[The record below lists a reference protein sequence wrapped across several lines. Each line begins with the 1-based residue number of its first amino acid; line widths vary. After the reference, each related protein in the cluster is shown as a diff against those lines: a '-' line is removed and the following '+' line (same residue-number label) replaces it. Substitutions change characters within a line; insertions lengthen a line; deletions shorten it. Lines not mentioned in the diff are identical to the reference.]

1 MPPLVIMKKILN
13 TIVIIT
19 LLIAVL
25 GVLAPI
31 PDTVVVVYESSEI
44 IPEPYVTGA
53 LKTLS
58 SEGLQTRVL
67 DKDVTTGEGEVPTQ
81 VEAAVSESAV
91 ANLPS
96 LVVLSGD
103 TVISSQSL
111 PSTYDGILEA
121 VR

>member
-1 MPPLVIMKKILN
+1 MKKLLN
-13 TIVIIT
+13 TIVIIA

-25 GVLAPI
+25 GVSAPA
-31 PDTVVVVYESSEI
+31 PGTVVVVYESSES

-67 DKDVTTGEGEVPTQ
+67 DKDVTTGEGEVPVQ
-81 VEAAVSESAV
+81 VEVALSAS

-96 LVVLSGD
+96 LVVLSGT
-103 TVISSQSL
+103 TVISSQPL

>member
-1 MPPLVIMKKILN
+1 MQPPEIMRKLLNSLVLFA
-13 TIVIIT
+13 

-25 GVLAPI
+25 GVSTPA
-31 PDTVVVVYESSEI
+31 PDTVVVVYESSES
-44 IPEPYVTGA
+44 IPEPHVTGA

-67 DKDVTTGEGEVPTQ
+67 DKDVTTGEGEVPIQ
-81 VEAAVSESAV
+81 AQAAINSATE
-91 ANLPS
+91 LPS

-103 TVISSQSL
+103 TVISSQPL

>member
-1 MPPLVIMKKILN
+1 MRKLLNSLVFLL
-13 TIVIIT
+13 

-25 GVLAPI
+25 GVSAPA
-31 PDTVVVVYESSEI
+31 PDMAVVVYESSES

-67 DKDVTTGEGEVPTQ
+67 DKDVTTGEGEVPIQ
-81 VEAAVSESAV
+81 VEAARSTAT
-91 ANLPS
+91 NLPS
-96 LVVLSGD
+96 LVVLSGN
-103 TVISSQSL
+103 TVVSSQPL
-111 PSTYDGILEA
+111 PSTYDGVLEA

>member
-1 MPPLVIMKKILN
+1 MQPPEIMRKLLNSLVLIA
-13 TIVIIT
+13 

-25 GVLAPI
+25 GVSTPAPSM
-31 PDTVVVVYESSEI
+31 VVVVYESSES

-67 DKDVTTGEGEVPTQ
+67 DKDVTTGEGEVPIQVQAAIKSATQ
-81 VEAAVSESAV
+81 
-91 ANLPS
+91 LPS

-103 TVISSQSL
+103 TVISSQPL
-111 PSTYDGILEA
+111 PSTYEGILEA

>member
-1 MPPLVIMKKILN
+1 MRKLLN
-13 TIVIIT
+13 TFVFCL

-25 GVLAPI
+25 GVSAPS
-31 PDTVVVVYESSEI
+31 PDTVVVVYESSES

-67 DKDVTTGEGEVPTQ
+67 DKDVTTGEGEVPIQ
-81 VEAAVSESAV
+81 VQAAINSATE
-91 ANLPS
+91 LPS

-103 TVISSQSL
+103 TVISSQPL
-111 PSTYDGILEA
+111 PSTYDGILGA

>member
-1 MPPLVIMKKILN
+1 MKTILN
-13 TIVIIT
+13 TVILIS

-25 GVLAPI
+25 GVTATA
-31 PDTVVVVYESSEI
+31 PDTVVVVYESSES

-53 LKTLS
+53 LKLLS

-67 DKDVTTGEGEVPTQ
+67 DKDVTTGEGEVPFQVQAAISSATQ
-81 VEAAVSESAV
+81 
-91 ANLPS
+91 LPS
-96 LVVLSGD
+96 LVVLSGN
-103 TVISSQSL
+103 TVISSQPL

>member
-1 MPPLVIMKKILN
+1 MRKLLN
-13 TIVIIT
+13 SIVFCL

-25 GVLAPI
+25 GVSTPA
-31 PDTVVVVYESSEI
+31 PDTVVVVYESSES

-53 LKTLS
+53 LKVLS

-67 DKDVTTGEGEVPTQ
+67 DKDVTTGEGEVPVQ
-81 VEAAVSESAV
+81 VKTALSVST
-91 ANLPS
+91 NLPS
-96 LVVLSGD
+96 LVVLSNGS
-103 TVISSQSL
+103 VVSSQPL

>member
-1 MPPLVIMKKILN
+1 MRKLLN
-13 TIVIIT
+13 SIVLGL

-25 GVLAPI
+25 GGSFPSPPSL
-31 PDTVVVVYESSEI
+31 VVVVYESSES

-53 LKTLS
+53 LKLLS

-81 VEAAVSESAV
+81 VQAAVNPSTV

-96 LVVLSGD
+96 LVVLSGN
-103 TVISSQSL
+103 TVISSQPL

>member
-1 MPPLVIMKKILN
+1 MQPPEIMRKLLN
-13 TIVIIT
+13 SIVFCL

-25 GVLAPI
+25 GVSTPA
-31 PDTVVVVYESSEI
+31 PDTVVVVYESSES

-53 LKTLS
+53 LKVLS

-67 DKDVTTGEGEVPTQ
+67 DKDVTTGEGEVPFQVQAAISSATQ
-81 VEAAVSESAV
+81 
-91 ANLPS
+91 LPS
-96 LVVLSGD
+96 LVVLSGT

-111 PSTYDGILEA
+111 PSTYDGILET

>member
-1 MPPLVIMKKILN
+1 MHPPEIMRKLLNSLVFLL
-13 TIVIIT
+13 

-25 GVLAPI
+25 GVSAPA
-31 PDTVVVVYESSEI
+31 PDMAVVVYESSES

-67 DKDVTTGEGEVPTQ
+67 DKDVTTGEGEVPIQ
-81 VEAAVSESAV
+81 VQAAINSATE
-91 ANLPS
+91 LPS

-103 TVISSQSL
+103 TVISSQPL

>member
-1 MPPLVIMKKILN
+1 MQPPEIMRKLLNSLVFLLI
-13 TIVIIT
+13 
-19 LLIAVL
+19 LIAVL
-25 GVLAPI
+25 GVSAPA
-31 PDTVVVVYESSEI
+31 PDTVVVVYESSES

-53 LKTLS
+53 LKPLS

-67 DKDVTTGEGEVPTQ
+67 DKDVTTGEGEVPIQ
-81 VEAAVSESAV
+81 AQAAINSATE
-91 ANLPS
+91 LPS

-103 TVISSQSL
+103 TVISSQPL

>member
-13 TIVIIT
+13 TVVIIA

-25 GVLAPI
+25 GVSAPA
-31 PDTVVVVYESSEI
+31 PDTVVVVYESSES
-44 IPEPYVTGA
+44 IPEPYATGA

-67 DKDVTTGEGEVPTQ
+67 DKDVTTGEGEVPIQ
-81 VEAAVSESAV
+81 AQAAINSATE
-91 ANLPS
+91 LPS

-103 TVISSQSL
+103 TVISSQPL

>member
-1 MPPLVIMKKILN
+1 MQPPEIMRKLLNGLVFL
-13 TIVIIT
+13 V

-25 GVLAPI
+25 GVSAPA
-31 PDTVVVVYESSEI
+31 PDMVVVVYESSES

-53 LKTLS
+53 LKTIS

-67 DKDVTTGEGEVPTQ
+67 DKDVTTGEGEVPSQVQAAIKSATQ
-81 VEAAVSESAV
+81 
-91 ANLPS
+91 LPS

-103 TVISSQSL
+103 TVISSQPL

>member
-1 MPPLVIMKKILN
+1 V
-13 TIVIIT
+13 
-19 LLIAVL
+19 
-25 GVLAPI
+25 
-31 PDTVVVVYESSEI
+31 
-44 IPEPYVTGA
+44 
-53 LKTLS
+53 
-58 SEGLQTRVL
+58 
-67 DKDVTTGEGEVPTQ
+67 Q
-81 VEAAVSESAV
+81 VEAALSVS

>member
-1 MPPLVIMKKILN
+1 MQPPEIMRKLLNSLVFL
-13 TIVIIT
+13 V

-25 GVLAPI
+25 GVSAPA
-31 PDTVVVVYESSEI
+31 PDMVVVVYESSES

-53 LKTLS
+53 LKTIS

-67 DKDVTTGEGEVPTQ
+67 DKDVTTGEGEVPSQVQAAIKSATQ
-81 VEAAVSESAV
+81 
-91 ANLPS
+91 LPS

-103 TVISSQSL
+103 TVISSQPL

>member
-1 MPPLVIMKKILN
+1 MQPPEIMRKLLN
-13 TIVIIT
+13 SVVFLL

-25 GVLAPI
+25 GVSAPA
-31 PDTVVVVYESSEI
+31 PDTVVVVYESSES

-58 SEGLQTRVL
+58 AEGLQTRVL
-67 DKDVTTGEGEVPTQ
+67 DKDVTTGEGEVPSQVQAAIKSATQ
-81 VEAAVSESAV
+81 
-91 ANLPS
+91 LPS

-103 TVISSQSL
+103 TVISSQPL

>member
-1 MPPLVIMKKILN
+1 MKKILN

-25 GVLAPI
+25 GVSAPI
-31 PDTVVVVYESSEI
+31 PNTVVVVYESSEI

-81 VEAAVSESAV
+81 VEAALSVS

>member
-1 MPPLVIMKKILN
+1 MRKLLN
-13 TIVIIT
+13 SIVLIA

-25 GVLAPI
+25 GVPTPS
-31 PDTVVVVYESSEI
+31 PDMVVVVYESSES

-53 LKTLS
+53 LKALS

-67 DKDVTTGEGEVPTQ
+67 DKDVTTGEGEVPIQ
-81 VEAAVSESAV
+81 VEAAHSIAT
-91 ANLPS
+91 NLPS
-96 LVVLSGD
+96 LVVLSSGK
-103 TVISSQSL
+103 VISSQPL

>member
-1 MPPLVIMKKILN
+1 LQPPEIMRKLLNSLVFLL
-13 TIVIIT
+13 

-25 GVLAPI
+25 GVSAPA
-31 PDTVVVVYESSEI
+31 PDTVVVVYESSES

-67 DKDVTTGEGEVPTQ
+67 DKDVTTGEGEVPIQ
-81 VEAAVSESAV
+81 AQAAINSATE
-91 ANLPS
+91 LPS

>member
-1 MPPLVIMKKILN
+1 MQPPEIMRKLLNSLVFLL
-13 TIVIIT
+13 

-25 GVLAPI
+25 GVSAPS
-31 PDTVVVVYESSEI
+31 PDTVVVVYESSES

-53 LKTLS
+53 LKVLS

-67 DKDVTTGEGEVPTQ
+67 DKDVTTGEGEVPVQ
-81 VEAAVSESAV
+81 VEAALSVS

-103 TVISSQSL
+103 TVISSQPL

>member
-1 MPPLVIMKKILN
+1 MRKILN
-13 TIVIIT
+13 TVVLLA

-25 GVLAPI
+25 GVSAPV
-31 PDTVVVVYESSEI
+31 PDTVVVVYESSEST
-44 IPEPYVTGA
+44 PEPYVTGA
-53 LKTLS
+53 LKLLS

-81 VEAAVSESAV
+81 VQAAVRTSAV

-96 LVVLSGD
+96 LVVLSGN
-103 TVISSQSL
+103 TVISSQPL

>member
-1 MPPLVIMKKILN
+1 MRKLLNSLVF
-13 TIVIIT
+13 
-19 LLIAVL
+19 LLLLTAVL
-25 GVLAPI
+25 GVSAPA
-31 PDTVVVVYESSEI
+31 PDTVVVVYESSES

-67 DKDVTTGEGEVPTQ
+67 DKDVTTGEGEVPIQ
-81 VEAAVSESAV
+81 AQAAINSATE
-91 ANLPS
+91 LPS

-103 TVISSQSL
+103 TVISSQPL
-111 PSTYDGILEA
+111 PSTYDGILEV

>member
-1 MPPLVIMKKILN
+1 MQPPEIMRKLLN
-13 TIVIIT
+13 SIVFCL

-25 GVLAPI
+25 GVSTPA
-31 PDTVVVVYESSEI
+31 PDTVVVVYESSES

-53 LKTLS
+53 LKVLS

-67 DKDVTTGEGEVPTQ
+67 DKDVTTGEGEVPVQ
-81 VEAAVSESAV
+81 VKTALSVST
-91 ANLPS
+91 NLPS
-96 LVVLSGD
+96 LVVLSNGN
-103 TVISSQSL
+103 VVSSQPL

>member
-1 MPPLVIMKKILN
+1 MKTILN
-13 TIVIIT
+13 TVILIS

-25 GVLAPI
+25 GVTAPA

-53 LKTLS
+53 LKILS

-67 DKDVTTGEGEVPTQ
+67 DKDVTTGEGEVPVQ
-81 VEAAVSESAV
+81 VEAARSTAT
-91 ANLPS
+91 NLPS
-96 LVVLSGD
+96 LVVLSGT

>member
-1 MPPLVIMKKILN
+1 MKTILN
-13 TIVIIT
+13 TVILIS

-25 GVLAPI
+25 GVTAPA
-31 PDTVVVVYESSEI
+31 PDTVVVVYESSES

-53 LKTLS
+53 LKLLS

-67 DKDVTTGEGEVPTQ
+67 DKDVTTGEGEVPFQVQAAIRSATQ
-81 VEAAVSESAV
+81 
-91 ANLPS
+91 LPS
-96 LVVLSGD
+96 LVVLSGN
-103 TVISSQSL
+103 TVVSSQPL

>member
-1 MPPLVIMKKILN
+1 MRKLLNSLVLFA
-13 TIVIIT
+13 

-25 GVLAPI
+25 GVSAPT
-31 PDTVVVVYESSEI
+31 PDTVVVVYESSES

-53 LKTLS
+53 LKALS

-67 DKDVTTGEGEVPTQ
+67 DKDVTTGEGEVPIQ
-81 VEAAVSESAV
+81 VQAAINSATE
-91 ANLPS
+91 LPS

-103 TVISSQSL
+103 TVISSQPL

-121 VR
+121 VQ

>member
-1 MPPLVIMKKILN
+1 MRKLLN
-13 TIVIIT
+13 TFVFCL

-25 GVLAPI
+25 GVSAPS
-31 PDTVVVVYESSEI
+31 PDTVVVVYESSES

-53 LKTLS
+53 LKVLS

-81 VEAAVSESAV
+81 VEVALSAS

-96 LVVLSGD
+96 LVVLSNGS
-103 TVISSQSL
+103 VVSSQPL

>member
-13 TIVIIT
+13 TVVIIA

-25 GVLAPI
+25 GVSAPS

-67 DKDVTTGEGEVPTQ
+67 DKDVTTGEGEVPVQ
-81 VEAAVSESAV
+81 VEAALGVST
-91 ANLPS
+91 NLPS
-96 LVVLSGD
+96 LVVLSGT
-103 TVISSQSL
+103 TVISSQPL

>member
-1 MPPLVIMKKILN
+1 MQPPEIMRKLLN
-13 TIVIIT
+13 SVVFLL

-25 GVLAPI
+25 GVSAPA
-31 PDTVVVVYESSEI
+31 PDTVVVVYESSES

-67 DKDVTTGEGEVPTQ
+67 DKDVTTGEGEVPIQ
-81 VEAAVSESAV
+81 AQAAINSATE
-91 ANLPS
+91 LPS

-103 TVISSQSL
+103 TVISSQPL